1 MALMYDDPNAPATA
15 PGARNFSPFETALMG
30 PGQAGP
36 MQIDPAILAQLFGQG
51 GVPNMPRPQPLP
63 WQGPEVAQI
72 GRSLPQIHSRRSP
85 IQQLIDSIVN
95 PPQQQGHFNLH
106 QHNAR
111 GIAQAMEVAHRLQ
124 AQRQMS
130 RLLKRFVGR

>member
-36 MQIDPAILAQLFGQG
+36 MQIDPAILAQLLQG
-51 GVPNMPRPQPLP
+51 GNVSRPQPLP
-63 WQGPEVAQI
+63 WQGPEVGQI
-72 GRSLPQIHSRRSP
+72 GRVLPQIHSRHST
-85 IQQLIDSIVN
+85 IQQLIDNIVN
-95 PPQQQGHFNLH
+95 PPQDQGRFNLH
-106 QHNAR
+106 QHNSR
-111 GIAQAMEVAHRLQ
+111 GIAQAMGVAHRLQ
-124 AQRQMS
+124 SQRQMS